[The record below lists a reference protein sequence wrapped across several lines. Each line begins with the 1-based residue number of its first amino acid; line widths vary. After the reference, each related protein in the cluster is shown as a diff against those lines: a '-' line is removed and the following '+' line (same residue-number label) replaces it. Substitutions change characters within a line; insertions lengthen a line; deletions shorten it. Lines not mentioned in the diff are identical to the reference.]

1 MRLIQDNVAILHQ
14 GIALLR
20 SLDDETFAVR
30 PPGLP
35 SGGVGPQFRH
45 VLDYYRCF
53 VRDVAKARVD
63 YDQRERDP
71 EVETERGA
79 AIARLEQ
86 LARDLTALP
95 ADVLERSLVVKAD
108 GDPAAPVDELWS
120 SSSGRRELM
129 FLASHTVHHY
139 ALIAVTLGA
148 HGVQVAPEFGVAPST
163 LRYWARSGP
172 GG

>member
-1 MRLIQDNVAILHQ
+1 MRLIQDNVALVRQ
-14 GIALLR
+14 GIALLE
-20 SLDDETFAVR
+20 SLDDELFVAR

-35 SGGVGPQFRH
+35 AGGVGPQFRH

-53 VRDVAKARVD
+53 VRDVARGRVD
-63 YDQRERDP
+63 YDLRERDP
-71 EVETERGA
+71 EVETERRV
-79 AIARLEQ
+79 AIARLGS
-86 LARDLTALP
+86 LVRDLAALGLDDDTV
-95 ADVLERSLVVKAD
+95 ALHVKAD
-108 GDPAAPVDELWS
+108 VDPAAPPDETWS
-120 SSSGRRELM
+120 PSSVRRELM

-163 LRYWARSGP
+163 LRHWARTGL